1 MFYLSVH
8 FYSFEGGGFVCIFSE
23 GDIQRCRRT
32 IGLRQLT
39 HTHIYSLRLDWEME
53 GKQIIL
59 ILRNLENAGFEKKH
73 TVLRIVFS
81 SDLFT
86 HRLLCP
92 SPGKA
97 LECICI
103 ALLGFD
109 GRWLSVNVVISIRGT
124 RLDQNKVQKKS
135 IYQRLLCYCH
145 YNHSLNTYK

>member
-1 MFYLSVH
+1 
-8 FYSFEGGGFVCIFSE
+8 
-23 GDIQRCRRT
+23 
-32 IGLRQLT
+32 
-39 HTHIYSLRLDWEME
+39 ME

-124 RLDQNKVQKKS
+124 RLDQNEVQKKNQY
-135 IYQRLLCYCH
+135 IRDCYATAITIIALIPINNNKSVFFPFCFH
-145 YNHSLNTYK
+145 AKKKNTVEKLPFLMC